1 MSSFKSQEVI
11 LNKEQKVIFNF
22 IEDFTNFSH
31 LIPESVNDLKL
42 SRDKCSFSI
51 NGMPPIHLLITERIE
66 HKKVSMGSDGGKMP
80 FEMSCHIDFVD
91 NNRSKVCFTFYIEL
105 NGMMKMM
112 ALDFSSLYLPR
123 MRRGKLQP
131 EPHGHTRA
139 I

>member
-11 LNKEQKVIFNF
+11 LNKEQQVIFNF

-31 LIPESVNDLKL
+31 LIPDSVNDLKL

-80 FEMSCHIDFVD
+80 FEMSCHIDFLD
-91 NNRSKVCFTFYIEL
+91 ENQSKVCFTFDIEL

-112 ALDFSSLYLPR
+112 VQKPLQNFLNLLAQNLE
-123 MRRGKLQP
+123 KLENQL
-131 EPHGHTRA
+131 
-139 I
+139 